1 MNEISDGVGKE
12 IITRYSTDFAND
24 GEFYTDT
31 NGHQNILR
39 TRDHRQTFELWNG
52 SNPIASNYYPIT
64 SHIYLNDSNSGYRMN
79 LLTDRAQGGGSI
91 KDGQIELL
99 IHRRL
104 VQEDLC
110 LFNET
115 LNEIVHGKGLVVRGT
130 HTLFFEKIR
139 DVKRHVAGSLTLRS
153 LVQERSRQPV
163 ISFISSNVT
172 FGQWRTFYKSQV
184 STLMTSVMGFFFF
197 FKLKH
202 METYFYIL

>member
-1 MNEISDGVGKE
+1 MNEIISDGNGKE
-12 IITRYSTDFAND
+12 IITRYSTDFANN

-31 NGHQNILR
+31 NGRQSILR
-39 TRDHRQTFELWNG
+39 IRDQRQTFKSWNG

-104 VQEDLC
+104 VQDDLC

-115 LNEIVHGKGLVVRGT
+115 LNEIFHGKGLVVRGT
-130 HTLFFEKIR
+130 HTLFFENVK
-139 DVKRHVAGSLTLRS
+139 DVKRHVAGSSTLRS

-163 ISFISSNVT
+163 ISFISLDVT
-172 FGQWRTFYKSQV
+172 SDQWTRFYRSQV
-184 STLMTSVMGFFFF
+184 YPYSRQ
-197 FKLKH
+197 
-202 METYFYIL
+202 